1 MTHFDVFGLEPTL
14 ELDVKALEQQLRTLS
29 LEVHPDRFAQADA
42 KARRVA
48 LEKTS
53 ALNDAF
59 KVLKDPVARAFYVL
73 KLKGVDLDNDA
84 SAAKATMPLEFLEE
98 VMTRREALEAVKA
111 SKDVARA
118 RAMAD
123 EVEALKASALTQGK
137 AALSR
142 DDVTEATHQLGRVR
156 YFTRF
161 IEEVEALE
169 EEALT

>member
-1 MTHFDVFGLEPTL
+1 MTHFEVFGLEPTL
-14 ELDVKALEQQLRTLS
+14 ELDVKALEQQLRTRS
-29 LEVHPDRFAQADA
+29 LEVHPDRFSQADA
-42 KARRVA
+42 KARRLA

-73 KLKGVDLDNDA
+73 KLKGVDLDNDT
-84 SAAKATMPLEFLEE
+84 SAAQAKMPMEFLEE
-98 VMTRREALEAVKA
+98 VLTRREALEALKA

-123 EVEALKASALTQGK
+123 EVEALKAAALTQGK
-137 AALSR
+137 AALGR

-169 EEALT
+169 EEALS